1 MRVENGGMT
10 TMFYDTHLQS
20 IGALKVFLRGT
31 GSIDFSVPQKV
42 ERSQWIREVLVRFKY
57 LSLKRKDKGVVQKY
71 LWKITGYSRAQMAR
85 HIGAYRAGHRICAPY
100 RRNVFSHRYTEE
112 DIELLV
118 ETDNLH
124 GRLNGVATKKILR
137 MMYERSDVRYER
149 LRHIS
154 VAHLY
159 NLRKKKRY
167 CIRALTYEKTKPT
180 QVDIG
185 ERRKPSPFGQPGYI
199 RVDTV
204 HQGDKEEEKG
214 IYHINLVDEVTQW
227 EVVCAVP
234 QISESFL
241 IPVLK
246 AALAEFPFKIIN
258 FHSDNGSEYINHTVA
273 KLLRKLLIQQT
284 KSRPRHSNDNGLV
297 ESKNGSIIRKHIGY
311 HYIPKVYAA
320 RITVFYRDFLMPY
333 LNFYRPCGFPR
344 EKIFPNG
351 KRRTIYRFED
361 YMTPCEKLLSLS
373 DGEKYFVVGMTKE
386 KLKEMAKQD
395 TPNSAAQKMQDAK
408 QRMMTTIL
416 SSAIQKPLKT
426 QIMKPFLAHIQ

>member
-1 MRVENGGMT
+1 MT
-10 TMFYDTHLQS
+10 TMFTDTHLQS
-20 IGALKVFLRGT
+20 IGALKGFLRGT
-31 GSIDFSVPQKV
+31 GSIDFSVPQKA
-42 ERSQWIREVLVRFKY
+42 ERSRWIRDVLVRFKY
-57 LSLKRKDKGVVQKY
+57 VCLKRKDKGVIQKY
-71 LWKITGYSRAQMAR
+71 LRKITGYSHAQMAR
-85 HIGAYRAGHRICAPY
+85 HIGAYRAGHGICAPY
-100 RRNVFSHRYTEE
+100 RRNVFPRRYTEG

-137 MMYERSDVRYER
+137 TMYERKDLRYER

-167 CIRALTYEKTKPT
+167 CVRALTYEKTKPT
-180 QVDIG
+180 QIDIG

-204 HQGDKEEEKG
+204 HQGDREEEKG
-214 IYHINLVDEVTQW
+214 MYHINLVDEVTQW

-246 AALAEFPFKIIN
+246 ATLAEFPFKIIN
-258 FHSDNGSEYINHTVA
+258 FHSDNGSEYINHTVS
-273 KLLRKLLIQQT
+273 KLLQKLLIQQT

-311 HYIPKVYAA
+311 HYIPKIYAA
-320 RITVFYRDFLMPY
+320 RMTEFYRNFLTPY
-333 LNFYRPCGFPR
+333 LNFHRPCGFPR

-351 KRRTIYRFED
+351 KRRTIYHFED
-361 YMTPCEKLLSLS
+361 YMTPYEKLLSLS
-373 DGEKYFVVGMTKE
+373 EVEKYFVEGMMKE
-386 KLKEMAKQD
+386 KLNEMANRD
-395 TPNSAAQKMQDAK
+395 TPNSAAKKMQKAK
-408 QRMMTTIL
+408 QRMMTIIL
-416 SSAIQKPLKT
+416 SSAVQKPLKT
-426 QIMKPFLAHIQ
+426 QIMKPFFTPIQ